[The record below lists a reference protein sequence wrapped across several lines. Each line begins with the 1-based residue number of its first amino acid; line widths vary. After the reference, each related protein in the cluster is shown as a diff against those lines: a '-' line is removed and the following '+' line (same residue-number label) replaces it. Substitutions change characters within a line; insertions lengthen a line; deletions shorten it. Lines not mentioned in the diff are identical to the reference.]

1 MGGGGARV
9 RLLGGGD
16 GEGEGGPFPCA
27 RAIGHRALTVIRP
40 FSICAASSADRIPA
54 RESALAYSMLPRI
67 STRQKRL
74 SKPML
79 LLKRSIR
86 GSVLPVNRPPHNFA
100 EEAAAAGAALL
111 LPLLLAAD
119 MARQPF
125 CAERMTR

>member
-1 MGGGGARV
+1 M
-9 RLLGGGD
+9 LGGGD
-16 GEGEGGPFPCA
+16 GEGEGGTIPLRA
-27 RAIGHRALTVIRP
+27 RDWGHRSLTVIRP

-86 GSVLPVNRPPHNFA
+86 GSVLPVKRPPHNFA

-111 LPLLLAAD
+111 LPLLLLAAD